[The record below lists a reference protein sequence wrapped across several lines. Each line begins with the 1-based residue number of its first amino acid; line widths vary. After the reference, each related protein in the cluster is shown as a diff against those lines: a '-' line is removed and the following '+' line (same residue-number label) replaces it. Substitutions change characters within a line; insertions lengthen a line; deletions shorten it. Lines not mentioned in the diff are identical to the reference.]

1 MEMSGYPPPAQVA
14 TGPAS
19 LFHNEKLLNSFIEYD
34 PYAIGS
40 FRDMHYIVAD
50 QSIFARGE

>member
-1 MEMSGYPPPAQVA
+1 MSGYPPPAQVA